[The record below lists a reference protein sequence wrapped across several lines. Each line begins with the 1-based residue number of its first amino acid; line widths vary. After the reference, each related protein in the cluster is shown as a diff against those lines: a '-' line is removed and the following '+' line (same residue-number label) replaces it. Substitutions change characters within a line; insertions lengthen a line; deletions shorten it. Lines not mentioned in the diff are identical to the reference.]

1 MSEAGADQTK
11 PGVEEPQRSALG
23 RFVSWLANFARPPRS
38 RPRGLA
44 YRPSKR
50 WWSLLTLKV
59 IGFNFLALLVFGAGI
74 YWLQEIRVS
83 LVDERVKSLRT
94 QAEIVA
100 AALAR
105 YGAVGEIDS
114 ETATELDDLKA
125 ARVLNGLVAPT
136 GMRARVFDRS
146 GRPIQ
151 DTRFI
156 LSRNQVQARELP
168 PPGQID
174 LIDELQSGLR
184 SGLYQLRAGKEIP
197 PIVNDEPQQAGES
210 FEEVRHALELAE
222 AGSAER
228 INSDGN
234 LIVSVAV
241 PIRRLQYVMGVL
253 MLSTEAGD
261 IDDALA
267 NEAAQMVAGAAI
279 GFAVILAASLIML
292 WHVTGP
298 IRKLSQ
304 GAELVR
310 SGGRV
315 FNAIPN
321 LARRHDEIGDLSISL
336 RAMTAALYAR
346 MDAIEQFAAD
356 VAHEIKNPLTSVASA
371 IETLRRTTDE
381 DKRQK
386 LMGVVRDDVRRLNRL
401 ISEIS
406 DASRLDAELSRAKA
420 HPVDV
425 AALVNALAEMFQ
437 DPDVQGA
444 PKIVLDLPASGLRV
458 RGLEGP
464 LAQVFRNIIEN
475 AMSFSPKE
483 GELRISAR
491 SASGRAVITIED
503 QGPGIPDENLEVIFR
518 RFYTAR
524 PLSHG
529 FGKNSGLGLSISR
542 QIVEVHDG
550 KIFAENL
557 RDADGKITGAR
568 FVVELPLEPEG

>member
-1 MSEAGADQTK
+1 MSEAGADHTK
-11 PGVEEPQRSALG
+11 TGVEEPARSALG
-23 RFVSWLANFARPPRS
+23 RFTSWLTGFARPRRA

-44 YRPSKR
+44 FRPTKR
-50 WWSLLTLKV
+50 RLSLLTLKV

-184 SGLYQLRAGKEIP
+184 SGLYQLRAGKDIP

-483 GELRISAR
+483 GEIHISAR